1 VLQLRINKEAATCI
15 GDISAARDTKWQ
27 NFIFK
32 YGTSPE
38 AKSTVRKTLFIA
50 YELPEKIE

>member
-1 VLQLRINKEAATCI
+1 VLQLEIKKEAATCI

-32 YGTSPE
+32 YGTNPRD
-38 AKSTVRKTLFIA
+38 KSTVRKTLFIG
-50 YELPEKIE
+50 